1 MDPLTAAIDT
11 FRQWFQNIG
20 ILVMVILLYNVIP
33 ISIYQGKKIL
43 FTLLV
48 GLIFG
53 FAAIMGI
60 LIPWS
65 GTTHPVIGI
74 NGVLI
79 PLAGLVGG
87 LISAGI
93 VTIILFFIRV
103 IIEGG
108 VGITPDLVLAC
119 IAAITGSAFH
129 AGRTRGLF
137 RYPPFWDLVL
147 LSSLFTFM
155 TMVVLGVFPPLDS
168 FGKDFGP
175 LKDVDTAMIIF
186 IGVLLLGW
194 IILSINQ
201 RKEDEITLA
210 NHQEHLEDLV
220 RERTADLERI
230 NVLQQAT
237 LESTVDGIVVID
249 YTGIVRGYNRTAA
262 RILDI
267 RSLEEMQEDQI
278 EITRL
283 LTYHI
288 QNGDK
293 SALFP
298 LIQPTDDPLYTTD
311 LTFRSGRVY
320 ELFIT
325 PYRLRGD
332 IIGRVLN
339 FRDITGKKHAEDLLK
354 NMNQKLLLLSGITRH
369 DILNQITALKIYLYL
384 LRNDPEEAETVE
396 FMARMD
402 NIIRMMQH
410 QTEST
415 GEYQES
421 GLHEPVWQHP
431 PTVFHHAAASFP
443 DRDISCQSE
452 LMTLEILADPLLER
466 AFYNLIDNSL
476 RHGGHVSHIS
486 LSFVQSGEDLRI
498 IYQDDG
504 TGVVPEEKEKIFKK
518 GFGKHTGFG
527 MFLIHEI
534 LSITGITITECG
546 DYGAGARFEI
556 RVPQNSVRPLSPN
569 AILDAQL
576 TEDH

>member
-33 ISIYQGKKIL
+33 NRIYQGKKIL
-43 FTLLV
+43 FTLFV

-93 VTIILFFIRV
+93 VTIILFFIRI

-155 TMVVLGVFPPLDS
+155 TMVVLGVFPPLDT

-175 LKDVDTAMIIF
+175 LKDVDTAVIIF
-186 IGVLLLGW
+186 VGVLLLGW
-194 IILSINQ
+194 VILSIN
-201 RKEDEITLA
+201 RGKEDEITLA

-249 YTGIVRGYNRTAA
+249 HTGIVRGYNRTAA

-267 RSLEEMQEDQI
+267 RSPEEMQEDQI

-288 QNGDK
+288 KNCDE

-298 LIQPTDDPLYTTD
+298 LIQPTDDPLYTTN

-396 FMARMD
+396 FLARMD

-421 GLHEPVWQHP
+421 GLHEPIWQHP
-431 PTVFHHAAASFP
+431 PTVFQHAAASFT

-452 LMTLEILADPLLER
+452 PMTLEILADPLLER

-476 RHGGHVSHIS
+476 RHGGHVSQIS
-486 LSFVQSGEDLRI
+486 LSLVQSGGDLRI
-498 IYQDDG
+498 IYQDNG
-504 TGVVPEEKEKIFKK
+504 NGVVPEEKEKIFEK

-534 LSITGITITECG
+534 LSITGITIAECG

-556 RVPQNSVRPLSPN
+556 RVPLNSVRPLSPN
-569 AILDAQL
+569 AIQDVQ
-576 TEDH
+576 